1 MKDSM
6 FEELTEEEL
15 AIVAGGC
22 GKSRSLHCSRKVFE
36 EELETIRICTSSS
49 PSLSVVEST
58 YRSTSTPVTITIK
71 YRPEIDRYT

>member
-1 MKDSM
+1 MKDSK

-22 GKSRSLHCSRKVFE
+22 GKSRKLHCSRKVFE
-36 EELETIRICTSSS
+36 EDLETLRICTSSS
-49 PSLSVVEST
+49 PSLSIVERT
-58 YRSTSTPVTITIK
+58 YRTQSTPVTITIK